1 MTVFSK
7 NDFDSL
13 EATPFSFTKENE
25 KKAQNAL
32 SHYPQG
38 REASAVLAL
47 LDLAQ
52 RQIGGW
58 LTREALLYISERL
71 NMPLIRLYELVGFY
85 TMFRL
90 KPCGKYLVQVC
101 TTTPCWLRDCGKIYE
116 TFQKELGIS
125 FGETTGNGLF
135 TLEEV
140 ECLGACVNA
149 PVLQIND
156 DYYENLTPSKVC
168 DLLKQLCEK
177 KEKQ

>member
-90 KPCGKYLVQVC
+90 KPCGKYLVQV
-101 TTTPCWLRDCGKIYE
+101 
-116 TFQKELGIS
+116 
-125 FGETTGNGLF
+125 
-135 TLEEV
+135 
-140 ECLGACVNA
+140 
-149 PVLQIND
+149 
-156 DYYENLTPSKVC
+156 
-168 DLLKQLCEK
+168 
-177 KEKQ
+177 

>member
-1 MTVFSK
+1 MTVCSK

-13 EATPFSFTKENE
+13 DAPPFCFTEENE
-25 KKAQNAL
+25 KKAQNAI

-58 LTREALLYISERL
+58 LTREALMYISERL
-71 NMPLIRLYELVGFY
+71 NMPLVRLYEIVGFY

-90 KPCGKYLVQVC
+90 KPCGKYLVQIC
-101 TTTPCWLRDCGKIYE
+101 TTTPCWLRDCEKIYE
-116 TFQKELGIS
+116 AFQKELGIS
-125 FGETTGNGLF
+125 FGETTENGLF

-149 PVLQIND
+149 PVVQIND
-156 DYYENLTPSKVC
+156 DYYEDLTSLKV
-168 DLLKQLCEK
+168 DNLLKQLCVK